1 MITQGPERNK
11 RRNWSWQPGRTWWV
25 HRDPFQETFSQ
36 LQLRTVFNIM
46 TLKLKKICRCEIMSC
61 VASFTEM
68 HMLYHYKYLQR
79 WNNICF
85 CHITTHQTVSISQ
98 LRPFYYCCHYDE
110 GHLTF
115 SLPSKHTNIWRAKN
129 FRDCIL
135 GTGLRSSR
143 LLFFRDDEL
152 LDKWAFCP
160 VGHSLDYWGIKIM
173 GRQNNGQS
181 PINK

>member
-11 RRNWSWQPGRTWWV
+11 RRNWSWMPGRTWWV

-115 SLPSKHTNIWRAKN
+115 SLPSFQTYKYMKGKELQRLY
-129 FRDCIL
+129 FRNGPEEQQAFIFSGWWAVGQMGFL
-135 GTGLRSSR
+135 SSGTFFGLLR
-143 LLFFRDDEL
+143 
-152 LDKWAFCP
+152 
-160 VGHSLDYWGIKIM
+160 H
-173 GRQNNGQS
+173 
-181 PINK
+181 